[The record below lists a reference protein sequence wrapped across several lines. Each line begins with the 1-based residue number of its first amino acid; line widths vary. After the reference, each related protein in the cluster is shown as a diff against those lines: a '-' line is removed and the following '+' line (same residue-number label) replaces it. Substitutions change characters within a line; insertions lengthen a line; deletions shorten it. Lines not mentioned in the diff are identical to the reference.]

1 MPQRFNRLIE
11 PFSGMASISIA
22 TAFTNKSKNFFINDI
37 NKPLILLLKEAIEY
51 PDRLIQAYENIWNDQ
66 FTFSKNHTDHFY
78 YVREKFN
85 KGNIDPEI
93 MLYLLAR
100 CVKGSVRYGKNGN
113 FNQSPDKRRHG
124 THPQNM
130 SHNIFSISSLL
141 KGKAQFSYINY
152 KEIFDMAQKGD
163 ILYLDPPYQ
172 GVCLNKD
179 NRYYSPIDF
188 DEFCTSLEKLNNNN
202 IDFLLSYDGVCGDKS
217 YGKELPSSLK
227 CKKIILNAGTSSQ
240 QTLLGNRMITYES
253 LYISK
258 NLCHRIINSTIQLS
272 LI

>member
-1 MPQRFNRLIE
+1 
-11 PFSGMASISIA
+11 
-22 TAFTNKSKNFFINDI
+22 
-37 NKPLILLLKEAIEY
+37 
-51 PDRLIQAYENIWNDQ
+51 
-66 FTFSKNHTDHFY
+66 
-78 YVREKFN
+78 
-85 KGNIDPEI
+85 
-93 MLYLLAR
+93 
-100 CVKGSVRYGKNGN
+100 
-113 FNQSPDKRRHG
+113 
-124 THPQNM
+124 
-130 SHNIFSISSLL
+130 
-141 KGKAQFSYINY
+141 
-152 KEIFDMAQKGD
+152 MAQKGD